1 MQGETYTTE
10 ELMKLLRRLTRL
22 EICCYTEGLPNALPL
37 ILDIRDILTRLSLT
51 ERERKVLELYF
62 FKEYTQEE
70 VAKEI
75 GTSQVT
81 VSSTIRSI
89 KKSINEVLLND

>member
-1 MQGETYTTE
+1 MRNEEYTTD
-10 ELMKLLRRLTRL
+10 ELFGLLRRLTRL

-37 ILDIRDILTRLSLT
+37 ILDIRDILSKLTLT

-89 KKSINEVLLND
+89 KKAINEVLVND